1 MAVQDFM
8 TRSEYGVSSG
18 KDWKRL
24 VDAMR
29 ESNRECYEDVLGR
42 VLSASGSFEN
52 DAEIG
57 EAIDPTDFYEHLK
70 NYTSSNESSNITPIQ
85 PSQLGDSAT
94 IFRSLLHV
102 LELSTRR
109 ELERIKSHCE
119 MLEVERW
126 NNEGRSR
133 DRSFESFSKLKDA
146 LERVQDAMKEEWSG
160 LLTSRIVG
168 TCETTEAEDLENE
181 TAKIT
186 RITTIRRTKK
196 NGDIERPIPVPFP
209 LPVVQQI
216 LLTQQDPST
225 EDNVQSKKDGKT
237 YYRSL
242 TSSLYSVTIEP
253 NPIRGYDWRGLMK
266 RGEVVE
272 ETFVRKMDANG
283 NEVVEPREEQ
293 RSDVNVALDSKTKS
307 SMHLDG
313 LSVVQAHEK
322 KKNRDDTSVASR
334 SIGVQ
339 TDSREME
346 GNKILIPKASRDV
359 NQRAVEIE
367 PNSVLDP
374 DGGKEKDLQPSTT
387 EEDTADL
394 QKLTPPNSTG
404 TTSVYALA
412 VAAIAAN
419 APRRRDRTVFLQ
431 KTKSHKANKA
441 ELSPGVG
448 TLSGIKVG
456 AQSNSIQPSPIE
468 LESSPVLGA
477 DSHSVEESTVDS
489 KVSSVDE
496 YESSMTHSSAIETPS
511 DIDEV
516 SLGSF
521 TESEDEDSK
530 ESELPTIPLLDVVAE
545 EIKND

>member
-1 MAVQDFM
+1 M
-8 TRSEYGVSSG
+8 
-18 KDWKRL
+18 
-24 VDAMR
+24 
-29 ESNRECYEDVLGR
+29 
-42 VLSASGSFEN
+42 
-52 DAEIG
+52 
-57 EAIDPTDFYEHLK
+57 
-70 NYTSSNESSNITPIQ
+70 
-85 PSQLGDSAT
+85 
-94 IFRSLLHV
+94 
-102 LELSTRR
+102 
-109 ELERIKSHCE
+109 
-119 MLEVERW
+119 
-126 NNEGRSR
+126 
-133 DRSFESFSKLKDA
+133 
-146 LERVQDAMKEEWSG
+146 
-160 LLTSRIVG
+160 
-168 TCETTEAEDLENE
+168 
-181 TAKIT
+181 
-186 RITTIRRTKK
+186 
-196 NGDIERPIPVPFP
+196 
-209 LPVVQQI
+209 PVVQQI

-404 TTSVYALA
+404 TTSVYA
-412 VAAIAAN
+412 N
-419 APRRRDRTVFLQ
+419 RRRDRKVFLQ

-468 LESSPVLGA
+468 
-477 DSHSVEESTVDS
+477 
-489 KVSSVDE
+489 
-496 YESSMTHSSAIETPS
+496 
-511 DIDEV
+511 
-516 SLGSF
+516 
-521 TESEDEDSK
+521 
-530 ESELPTIPLLDVVAE
+530 
-545 EIKND
+545 